1 MLNLNNLILYGD
13 LMLMCCIVSQ
23 QQDKHFQPVLVRRV
37 YPSAL
42 VQRASLVQETQERT
56 GSQQYVSL

>member
-1 MLNLNNLILYGD
+1 MLNLNNYILHGD
-13 LMLMCCIVSQ
+13 LMVMCCAVFE
-23 QQDKHFQPVLVRRV
+23 QQDKHFQPVLVRRT

-42 VQRASLVQETQERT
+42 VQRASLVQETQKRT